1 MNGQYYAH
9 AATVKNNT
17 NNTCGRGEVLE
28 KECMYTP
35 YSYKQIHN
43 ISFSDCCN
51 ACTSDPLCVA
61 FVLNKISCNLKNST
75 NYEPEEGDDC
85 ISVLNVKNIA
95 PKNAKNILF
104 IIADDMRPSLGSYG
118 LPEAVTPNMDRL
130 ASEGLLFRHAYV
142 QFAYCAPS
150 RNSFMSGRRP
160 DATKAY
166 NFLNHFRE
174 KGVGA
179 NWTALPELFKNNGYL
194 VSGSGKL
201 FHTALPP
208 HFDEPRSWS
217 QFSPSGDPWPY
228 VNVGKP
234 NGTNECAEKC
244 CGSNDTAHYCLY
256 DFKDNGGLLEDEI
269 NSNVAWARLEEAID
283 NWQEKKQPFFVGQ
296 GFHRPHLPWN
306 IPQENYENIESDPP
320 EAKHKVFPATRP
332 HIHFHDCAEMSHA
345 YFDDNGWGVPLSQG
359 GYWVTHQA
367 EMRRAYYG
375 ALNYVDGM
383 IGKALEIL
391 DERGVANDTIVMVTG
406 DHGWHLGE
414 FDEWCKMTN
423 LELGT
428 RVPLIFRA
436 PFMKHSVGAKTSA
449 LAELVDLYPTLA
461 DLAGVPLPKENEGG
475 EYLGGVSLK
484 PIFED
489 PSSKVKDVALSQFP
503 RCWQNNTHHSPHH
516 KVGDESNF
524 TVSWESMSD
533 CHWTERNG
541 LDFMG
546 YRIRTSNFSF
556 TQWFRWNMSDLRPI
570 WKDVVGTELYDHTND
585 TGMAPSAFD
594 DYEVINLAGNPAYA
608 DVQKSMTTLLKEE
621 VLRWITPNP

>member
-1 MNGQYYAH
+1 MQQRLTTSSTIFGRRGLVQIGQH
-9 AATVKNNT
+9 FLNFLRIMDTLF
-17 NNTCGRGEVLE
+17 REVESCSTRLFPHTSTSRVLGPSSHLQV
-28 KECMYTP
+28 TP
-35 YSYKQIHN
+35 GLMLMLANQMEQTSVQR
-43 ISFSDCCN
+43 SVADRTTLLTT
-51 ACTSDPLCVA
+51 ACTILRIMEACWKMKSIQMLHGLVWRKQLIIGRRRNSRSLLDKGSTAPISRSIVGGILLYSSSKCYFNFFFPLH
-61 FVLNKISCNLKNST
+61 SCLFSF
-75 NYEPEEGDDC
+75 
-85 ISVLNVKNIA
+85 
-95 PKNAKNILF
+95 LF
-104 IIADDMRPSLGSYG
+104 I
-118 LPEAVTPNMDRL
+118 
-130 ASEGLLFRHAYV
+130 
-142 QFAYCAPS
+142 
-150 RNSFMSGRRP
+150 
-160 DATKAY
+160 
-166 NFLNHFRE
+166 
-174 KGVGA
+174 
-179 NWTALPELFKNNGYL
+179 
-194 VSGSGKL
+194 
-201 FHTALPP
+201 
-208 HFDEPRSWS
+208 
-217 QFSPSGDPWPY
+217 
-228 VNVGKP
+228 
-234 NGTNECAEKC
+234 
-244 CGSNDTAHYCLY
+244 CLM
-256 DFKDNGGLLEDEI
+256 
-269 NSNVAWARLEEAID
+269 
-283 NWQEKKQPFFVGQ
+283 Q
-296 GFHRPHLPWN
+296 WN